1 MAIVMYHKLSVKL
14 LPICCIVTAL
24 HCELF
29 SEPHSLVSLSI
40 QKTFCMCA
48 ALSSQFSKKKK
59 KKGGALEIH
68 DTKRQIICSMRN
80 VTEENNLS

>member
-14 LPICCIVTAL
+14 LPICCIVTVL

-29 SEPHSLVSLSI
+29 SEPHSLVSLNI

-59 KKGGALEIH
+59 GGALEIH
-68 DTKRQIICSMRN
+68 DTKGQIICSMRN